1 MTGVSNVVAAFD
13 DDMVFVFVSN
23 MATDNHNVN
32 IPTWICYLHVVET
45 NVDNIPIYIC
55 TSI

>member
-1 MTGVSNVVAAFD
+1 VTGVSNVVAAFD